1 VDSRGKPGVT
11 GRLVVLEGVEG
22 AGKTT
27 QVARLAEWLTESG
40 IPHSVAREPG
50 GTPVGEAIRSV
61 LLDRVE
67 LDVPPPTELLLI
79 LAARSAFV
87 RKVVRPALERG
98 EVVLA
103 DRYEPSTLAYQGY
116 GRGLDLGEIQRLNA
130 FATGGLEADLTVV
143 LDVPVETGLARQARE
158 GKDADRMERGGRAFL
173 ERVRTGY
180 RELAARDS
188 RTVLVDARGSSDE
201 VHGVVRKSVEACLR
215 GTLPLRGE

>member
-215 GTLPLRGE
+215 GTLPLRGA